1 MMKIQRREGSVSKH
15 RGGRVTP
22 VVAVLAAVL
31 MVAGV
36 CSTAFASTRGV
47 STRSASTAS
56 SVATAKGGVI
66 TEQDYYT
73 TGDNTEMVAFIKQF
87 QKANPG
93 FTVKRDFVPPAT
105 MESQELVEAA
115 AGQLPDLMMMDNP
128 WVGGLAAAG
137 DLVPLDQLGVSN
149 KGLTEGA
156 IAAGS
161 FHGTQFGIGFGNNSL
176 GLFYN
181 KKLLKAAHVTPP
193 KTWAQLVT
201 AAKALTN
208 KKTGVDGLEVA
219 GFNSGGN
226 ATWQFLPFF
235 WTAGGDLEHVNNA
248 GGISALSLYSKLVKD
263 GSMPSSVVNYQQ
275 NDIANHFASQ
285 KAAMIVIGPW
295 EFGPFNSTKGLSW
308 GVTSIPVPKA
318 GMAPVGPLGGEVW
331 VIPRTTPA
339 QEALGLK
346 LLRFLTSP
354 ASTYSW
360 ASQNGEIA
368 SQKSVSAKLI
378 KNDPSD
384 RIFAYEIEHAQSRT
398 SEVGL
403 AYPAIDTDLGNA
415 IQAVI
420 LGKQTPKAAANSAE
434 VQVKYALEQ
443 YGEG

>member
-1 MMKIQRREGSVSKH
+1 MMTIQRREGSASKRR
-15 RGGRVTP
+15 RGGVTP
-22 VVAVLAAVL
+22 VLGVLAAML
-31 MVAGV
+31 MVAGL
-36 CSTAFASTRGV
+36 CSTAFASTR
-47 STRSASTAS
+47 
-56 SVATAKGGVI
+56 SVASVSSTPKAATGGVI
-66 TEQDYYT
+66 TEQDYYSA
-73 TGDNTEMVAFIKQF
+73 GDNSEMVAFIKQF
-87 QKANPG
+87 QAQNPG
-93 FTVKRDFVPPAT
+93 FTVKRDVVADAT

-115 AGQLPDLMMMDNP
+115 AGQLPDLLMMDNP

-137 DLVPLDQLGVSN
+137 DLVPLDQLGVKTS
-149 KGLTEGA
+149 GLTEGA

-181 KKLLKAAHVTPP
+181 KKLLKAAGVTPP
-193 KTWAQLVT
+193 TTWAQLVT
-201 AAKALTN
+201 AAKTLTN
-208 KKTGVDGLEVA
+208 KKTGVYGLEVA
-219 GFNSGGN
+219 GYNSGGN

-248 GGISALSLYSKLVKD
+248 GGVAALTLYSELAKD
-263 GSMPSSVVNYQQ
+263 GSMPASVVDYQQ
-275 NDIANHFASQ
+275 NDIAQQFQDQ

-295 EFGPFNSTKGLSW
+295 EFADFNATKGLSW
-308 GVTSIPVPKA
+308 GVASIPVPKA
-318 GMAPVGPLGGEVW
+318 GMSPVGPLGGEVW
-331 VIPRTTPA
+331 VIPKTTP
-339 QEALGLK
+339 QGEALGLK

-378 KNDPSD
+378 ANDPSD

-403 AYPAIDTDLGNA
+403 AYPAIDTDLGA
-415 IQAVI
+415 AVQAVI
-420 LGKQTPKAAANSAE
+420 LGKQTPKAAAKAAE
-434 VQVKYALEQ
+434 AQVQYALEQ